1 MKELDLL
8 AKDDFDP
15 HVGEQFQLELSEQ
28 EALALELVST
38 HPLSSDTVEN
48 SERVPFS
55 LVFRSPGERRHA
67 PQQIYTVRH
76 PELGPIEIFLVPIGP
91 DERGMRY
98 EAVFT

>member
-8 AKDDFDP
+8 GKDDFDA
-15 HVGEQFQLELSEQ
+15 HVGEQFQLVLSND

-48 SERVPFS
+48 SERAPFS
-55 LVFRSPGERRHA
+55 LVFRSPGEPRHA

-76 PELGPIEIFLVPIGP
+76 PELGPLEIFLVPIGP
-91 DERGMRY
+91 DEQGMRY